1 MSSTNHPFRRTG
13 RRSQSNTSRQSTLG
27 YWVPLGLTITFA
39 TIGLAAWIWSERQED
54 DESEGGDYGRDD
66 GSVRTAPPTYGDLRP
81 GETAYGTAPRQSE
94 ESSGYM
100 ARMSG
105 ALRRTPSPQQLFDSA
120 GRHVAAGVAAA
131 GAAVGGALSSIREE
145 DRHAYADHQTWSQEA
160 EARRAGLDQ
169 GPLYVAPDTLEAM
182 DISSRAAGL
191 VGSSL
196 SRRSP
201 VAKPTGKRKTV
212 AVVVSAD
219 ASSHGGGSEEDI
231 HHEHAVSYV
240 VYDSWFRG

>member
-1 MSSTNHPFRRTG
+1 M
-13 RRSQSNTSRQSTLG
+13 
-27 YWVPLGLTITFA
+27 PLGLTITFA

-54 DESEGGDYGRDD
+54 DGSEGGEYGRDD

-81 GETAYGTAPRQSE
+81 GETAYGTASRQPE

-145 DRHAYADHQTWSQEA
+145 DRHAYPDHETWSQEA
-160 EARRAGLDQ
+160 EARRAGLNQ
-169 GPLYVAPDTLEAM
+169 GDTFMAPNTSSEAM
-182 DISSRAAGL
+182 DMLSRSAGL

-196 SRRSP
+196 SQRSP
-201 VAKPTGKRKTV
+201 VAQRAGKRKTV

-219 ASSHGGGSEEDI
+219 AASHDADSEEDF
-231 HHEHAVSYV
+231 HHEHAVGYSLSMIR
-240 VYDSWFRG
+240 DFRS